1 MREGEER
8 KKNVQNSVFT
18 DVLWAIILSAEVL
31 IDVCLFFSNEKKMH
45 VHSILQIEIQSLML
59 DAAAL
64 GPTLTG
70 YEALLRWLEQC
81 SEVIAVFT
89 Q

>member
-1 MREGEER
+1 
-8 KKNVQNSVFT
+8 
-18 DVLWAIILSAEVL
+18 
-31 IDVCLFFSNEKKMH
+31 MH

-70 YEALLRWLEQC
+70 YEATEMTGTVQ
-81 SEVIAVFT
+81 
-89 Q
+89 